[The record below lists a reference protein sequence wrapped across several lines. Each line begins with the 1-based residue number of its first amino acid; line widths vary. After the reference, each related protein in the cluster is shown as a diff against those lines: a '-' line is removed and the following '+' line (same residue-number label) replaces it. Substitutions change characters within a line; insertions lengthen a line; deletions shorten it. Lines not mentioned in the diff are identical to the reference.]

1 MKSQVWYFL
10 TYRGSAPKCTPTQ
23 SWNDFIERFYCTRS
37 HFNSKSD
44 CVSYHRRAS
53 NDTCQNLISGNITHW
68 KHSCARN
75 RVPRVS
81 WKYIT
86 NNCHRNS
93 SLMLIWIIPNRI
105 NSLWG
110 FSASWG
116 FLPNSISIPTQW
128 EVPKIWHLLYCM
140 TKPVRTIKK
149 HLFGTVW
156 KSNVHASLSIPSLGS
171 GTVSS
176 IKQGSVFNRRGRPRE
191 HSVTKGCNWK
201 IPTIGKFVNNALQ
214 AGKVSILWCPQDLK
228 QCRP

>member
-1 MKSQVWYFL
+1 M
-10 TYRGSAPKCTPTQ
+10 YRGSAPKCAPTQ

-44 CVSYHRRAS
+44 CVSYHGRAS
-53 NDTCQNLISGNITHW
+53 SDTCQNLISGNITHW

-191 HSVTKGCNWK
+191 HSVT
-201 IPTIGKFVNNALQ
+201 
-214 AGKVSILWCPQDLK
+214 
-228 QCRP
+228 